1 MAGQDYDDLR
11 GFDLS
16 RLDLEHIELDI
27 ERPPNPAWR
36 WVFGLVLVALA
47 VIIAASGSRISLS
60 NGVASFVLS
69 LAAVI
74 VGITLGR
81 WLWAIALARA
91 AMADPVDI
99 APEPRGPA
107 SLLTRWVTF
116 LLGAGGAVSVVVLSR
131 NGTLEQWFGPG
142 ALFGAAAFAIVSGI
156 ILGRWLMMQAEAAKA
171 EELIDFDD
179 DGKPIELPP
188 WFKWVTLGGIVAV
201 ATGLVIYSSVG
212 GEAVAGGA
220 GMGGLGFAC
229 GIAAAIWVARRFD
242 ELENS
247 KKKPVRAM
255 PERRGGRH
263 APVTLLPEGSERHVR
278 HLPVGRSSWDAPQD
292 DDRDLR

>member
-16 RLDLEHIELDI
+16 RLDLDHIELDI

-36 WVFGLVLVALA
+36 WAFGLLLIALA
-47 VIIAASGSRISLS
+47 VVIAASGSRISLS
-60 NGVASFVLS
+60 NGAASFVLS

-74 VGITLGR
+74 VGISLGR
-81 WLWAIALARA
+81 WLWNIALARA
-91 AMADPVDI
+91 AMADPADI
-99 APEPRGPA
+99 APEPKGPA

-116 LLGAGGAVSVVVLSR
+116 LLGAGGAVGVVVLSR

-179 DGKPIELPP
+179 DGAPIELPP
-188 WFKWVTLGGIVAV
+188 WFKWVTLTVIVCV
-201 ATGLVIYSSVG
+201 GVGLLLYSVVG

-242 ELENS
+242 EIEDS

-255 PERRGGRH
+255 PERRGGRP
-263 APVTLLPEGSERHVR
+263 APVTLLPEASERNVR
-278 HLPVGRSSWDAPQD
+278 HLPVGRSSWEGPRD
-292 DDRDLR
+292 DDHDLR